1 MMSSSANDRDVDVV
15 DVVDEE
21 EGEGRV
27 WIVEYG

>member
-21 EGEGRV
+21 EGRV